1 LETKV
6 FVLAKGPVYKGS
18 VYAKIESMK
27 GGVAEVYKV
36 LSFAERVSMNSKII
50 RSTIQQAISD
60 KDSSIAIRGASFAK
74 STWLPRNPR
83 RGQLSYLSNLRTF
96 YLGIKDTT
104 KYLLFVS
111 RIVEEHMVP
120 DVYDSLGTI
129 IKDQKVA
136 LELNNMAYTIYSWTR
151 EREYIEKGLSWVKI
165 AIEAGGESPENL
177 DTMAHLYFRLGD
189 TEQAIDVQ
197 KRAVNLAKSLN
208 RSAATLKLELDK
220 MKLGN
225 L

>member
-1 LETKV
+1 ML
-6 FVLAKGPVYKGS
+6 
-18 VYAKIESMK
+18 
-27 GGVAEVYKV
+27 
-36 LSFAERVSMNSKII
+36 
-50 RSTIQQAISD
+50 
-60 KDSSIAIRGASFAK
+60 
-74 STWLPRNPR
+74 
-83 RGQLSYLSNLRTF
+83 
-96 YLGIKDTT
+96 
-104 KYLLFVS
+104 
-111 RIVEEHMVP
+111 P